1 MANEIPIISRYSAR
15 RGRRDR
21 IEVVMQI
28 LEHLSTGCSRPTRI
42 SLGLGISYNR
52 LTQVLRSLEELGL
65 VRKDDCG
72 YYVTRNGL
80 MLLDAYRRFRTSLE
94 VYGIK
99 P

>member
-1 MANEIPIISRYSAR
+1 
-15 RGRRDR
+15 
-21 IEVVMQI
+21 
-28 LEHLSTGCSRPTRI
+28 
-42 SLGLGISYNR
+42 
-52 LTQVLRSLEELGL
+52 VLRSLEELGL